1 MKKIMPIM
9 AAALA
14 VAGCSATRDKAA
26 AEAGVVQFHQMLDAG
41 RFHDIYAGAAPE
53 FRRTGSE
60 QEELGVLQMIH
71 ERLGAF
77 RSSQQSG
84 WRVNYGTGGNV
95 VNLTYASQFASGA
108 GTEDFVFRIEGNAP
122 HLVGYHVHSLALT
135 GAGASGAG
143 APGPG
148 APAKPDGG
156 AAPPPP
162 APVVST
168 EPAKPSEPAGGK

>member
-14 VAGCSATRDKAA
+14 VTGCSATRDKAA

-71 ERLGAF
+71 DRLGAF
-77 RSSQQSG
+77 RSSQQSS
-84 WRVNYGTGGNV
+84 WRVNYGTGGSI
-95 VNLTYASQFASGA
+95 VNLTYNAQFASAPGH
-108 GTEDFVFRIEGNAP
+108 EDFVFRINGNAP
-122 HLVGYHVHSLALT
+122 QLVGYHVNSPALT
-135 GAGASGAG
+135 ASGPPATG
-143 APGPG
+143 APG
-148 APAKPDGG
+148 
-156 AAPPPP
+156 
-162 APVVST
+162 
-168 EPAKPSEPAGGK
+168 KPSEGAASQSTIKVAPAAPAGK